1 MALEALGIHWEIS
14 ERVVSEWFLPSLQ
27 ASSAGCKVLVR
38 VWLVLSW
45 QQDPELERGK
55 PSKCQSVTCGECKFF
70 QCRL

>member
-1 MALEALGIHWEIS
+1 MALEALGIHWEMS
-14 ERVVSEWFLPSLQ
+14 EQWFLPFLQ

-38 VWLVLSW
+38 MWLVLFW